1 MPWLVEAFERPVWL
15 GEGVLRVVIGCNYE
29 VVNETS
35 ALGRV
40 TCPKVLIY
48 TPGTPFEVE
57 PWQVAVYGRKLTP
70 EQVMQ
75 FYVKYAGFAS

>member
-1 MPWLVEAFERPVWL
+1 M
-15 GEGVLRVVIGCNYE
+15 GEGVLRAVIGCKYE
-29 VVNETS
+29 VVNET
-35 ALGRV
+35 AVVGRV
-40 TCPKVLIY
+40 RCPTVLLY

-70 EQVMQ
+70 EQVMK